1 MKRHPILL
9 LPAFWSLVLLPFL
22 LTAPTAA
29 GDHVTA
35 AHEPTPNLGQWK
47 THLIA
52 YHDCQENRGCYT
64 ADLNRQSDRAIAY
77 LRQRTAKA
85 KPGEKLA
92 LVLDIDETAL
102 SNWDEEIQDDFGYI
116 AKDWNDWVDKKSA
129 PAIPATLRLYQ
140 EAGKHGVSVFF
151 ITGRP
156 LSQEIATSEN
166 LKSAG
171 YDHWAGLALRG
182 AHAPT
187 ETVADYKSAER
198 RKIVDA
204 GYRIILNV
212 GDQTSDLTGNPQ
224 ADRSIKLPNPF
235 YYIP

>member
-22 LTAPTAA
+22 LTAPSAA

-52 YHDCQENRGCYT
+52 YHDCQESRGCYT

-85 KPGEKLA
+85 TPGDKLA

-116 AKDWNDWVDKKSA
+116 AKDWNDWVDKKAPLPFQPRSA
-129 PAIPATLRLYQ
+129 SIRKRASTESRFSLLR
-140 EAGKHGVSVFF
+140 
-151 ITGRP
+151 
-156 LSQEIATSEN
+156 
-166 LKSAG
+166 
-171 YDHWAGLALRG
+171 DGLC
-182 AHAPT
+182 
-187 ETVADYKSAER
+187 R
-198 RKIVDA
+198 RKSRHQKI
-204 GYRIILNV
+204 
-212 GDQTSDLTGNPQ
+212 
-224 ADRSIKLPNPF
+224 
-235 YYIP
+235 